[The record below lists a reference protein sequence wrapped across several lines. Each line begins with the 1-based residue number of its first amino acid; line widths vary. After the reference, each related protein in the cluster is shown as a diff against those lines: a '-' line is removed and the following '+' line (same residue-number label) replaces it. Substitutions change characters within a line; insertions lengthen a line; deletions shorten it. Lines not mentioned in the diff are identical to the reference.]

1 MSAEQQAIMRGAVPA
16 RLAVETA
23 EFDLSALPALAADAT
38 SSDKDRRAQYIMT
51 KTHENALKVAYRE
64 ARVREIGNEMASDL
78 EAAFEARA
86 GQSWKKLKS
95 DHQVP
100 GHAGMLDGKAIFDA
114 IEAVE
119 STTFNSLSTDAAAA
133 AFAELQQMRLADGCS
148 ADDVSAR
155 FNRFTRDINP
165 YLLEPKGDKG
175 IVRWMLDEMPASCF
189 NAVDAVERLAEERGK
204 LDDPVWVQDELMKA
218 AQKVLRHVQK
228 LGGAPGLL
236 CQPAFGASVPGAG
249 WAMSPPSGMQPA
261 MMINGGVGGG
271 GGGGG
276 GGAPRAGLVQ
286 LPTGQKCAEGTCT
299 FKHKG
304 ACWSSANFNGNI
316 SFALWNEKPLLARLE
331 VGATSHRTT
340 NLAWRRV

>member
-1 MSAEQQAIMRGAVPA
+1 MGMANVPTFNTEPDAAAAGAGARTRFRDFPGEKPTRADREKWCREARRAMSAEQQAIMRGAVPA

-100 GHAGMLDGKAIFDA
+100 GHAGMLDGKAIFEA

-119 STTFNSLSTDAAAA
+119 PTTFNSLSTDAAAA

-189 NAVDAVERLAEERGK
+189 NAVDAVERLAEEKGK
-204 LDDPVWVQDELMKA
+204 LNDPVWVHGRVDE
-218 AQKVLRHVQK
+218 
-228 LGGAPGLL
+228 GGAKGP
-236 CQPAFGASVPGAG
+236 
-249 WAMSPPSGMQPA
+249 
-261 MMINGGVGGG
+261 
-271 GGGGG
+271 
-276 GGAPRAGLVQ
+276 APRA
-286 LPTGQKCAEGTCT
+286 E
-299 FKHKG
+299 
-304 ACWSSANFNGNI
+304 
-316 SFALWNEKPLLARLE
+316 AR
-331 VGATSHRTT
+331 
-340 NLAWRRV
+340 RRA